1 MSEFTHAAARADT
14 LPTTHAANEA
24 ADEATY
30 LATLHG
36 LWKKA
41 WPAGANTA
49 PHYPHGEQPVTEYLR
64 TWARLQPDKPAVLHY
79 GHTLTYAELDDAS
92 DRFAA
97 LLAAHGIVP
106 GDRVAVFLPNLP
118 QYHLVFFGILKLGA
132 VHVPVSPMSRAFELA
147 HELGD
152 TGALALVALD
162 GLMPV
167 VREVRAASS
176 LRHVFVTG
184 FADLLPAQP
193 TVPLPDAMRA
203 PRIACPD
210 AIELMPALAAAVVT
224 GLGAAP
230 AHRPGLDDIA
240 ALNYTGGTTG
250 LPKGCVHTQRDML
263 YTAASNFGTALERA
277 DDTVFLSFFPQFW
290 IAGEN
295 LGLVFPV
302 FCGATLVLLTRWDPV
317 AVMTAVQRYRVT
329 CMAMPV
335 DGAVE
340 MMDHPRF
347 GEFDLSSLRQVR
359 VVSFVKKLNL
369 DYRRRWQALTGG
381 ILAEA
386 AWGMT
391 ETHTSDTFTTGFQ
404 DGDFDLHA
412 QPVFVGLPVPGTEF
426 KICDFE
432 TGALQ
437 PLGVDGEIRVRSPS
451 LLKGYWNQ
459 PAATA
464 EALVGGW
471 LRTGDI
477 GLIDEQ
483 GFLHFLG
490 RRKEMLKVKGMSV
503 FPPEIEA
510 VLGQHPAVLGSGVV
524 GRVDAVRGEV
534 PVAFVQLKP
543 DVDAA
548 TAAQSLIDWCQSRM
562 AGYKLPEIRLV
573 DSLPMT
579 ATGKVKKQDL
589 SALL

>member
-1 MSEFTHAAARADT
+1 M
-14 LPTTHAANEA
+14 TTAQDEA
-24 ADEATY
+24 AY
-30 LATLHG
+30 LAQLHG
-36 LWKKA
+36 LWQKA
-41 WPAGANTA
+41 WPTDANTA
-49 PHYPHGEQPVTEYLR
+49 PHYPHGEIPLTEYLR
-64 TWARLQPDKPAVLHY
+64 AWARLTPTKPAVVHY
-79 GHTLTYAELDDAS
+79 GYTLTYAELDAAS

-97 LLAAHGIVP
+97 LLAAHGIQP

-118 QYHLVFFGILKLGA
+118 QYHIVFFGILKAGA

-147 HELGD
+147 HELND
-152 TGALALVALD
+152 TQALLLVALD
-162 GLMPV
+162 ELMPV
-167 VREVRAASS
+167 VREVRAQSA

-184 FADLLPAQP
+184 FADLMPARPTLP
-193 TVPLPDAMRA
+193 VHESLLG
-203 PRIACPD
+203 PRIACDD
-210 AIELMPALAAAVVT
+210 ATELMPALAAT
-224 GLGAAP
+224 TTPAP

-250 LPKGCVHTQRDML
+250 LPKGCIHTQRDML
-263 YTAASNFGTALERA
+263 YTAASNFGIALERA

-295 LGLVFPV
+295 LGIIFPV

-317 AVMTAVQRYRVT
+317 AVMAAVQQYKVT

-340 MMDHPRF
+340 LMDRPDF
-347 GEFDLSSLRQVR
+347 GQYDLSSLRQVR

-369 DYRRRWQALTGG
+369 DYRRRWQQLTGG

-404 DGDFDLHA
+404 DGDYDLHA

-432 TGALQ
+432 TGALKA
-437 PLGVDGEIRVRSPS
+437 LGEDGEIRVRTPS
-451 LLKGYWNQ
+451 LLKGYWNR
-459 PAATA
+459 PEATA
-464 EALVGGW
+464 EAIVDGW

-477 GLIDEQ
+477 GLIDAE

-510 VLGQHPAVLGSGVV
+510 VLGQHPAVLGSGVI
-524 GRVDAVRGEV
+524 GRSDAQRGEV
-534 PVAFVQLKP
+534 PVAFVQLQP
-543 DVDAA
+543 DADAS
-548 TAAQSLIDWCQSRM
+548 TAVQSLTDWCASRM
-562 AGYKLPEIRLV
+562 ASYKLPEIRLV
-573 DSLPMT
+573 SSLPMT

-589 SALL
+589 ATLL

>member
-1 MSEFTHAAARADT
+1 MSEFTHADT
-14 LPTTHAANEA
+14 HPTSHA

-162 GLMPV
+162 ELMPV

-230 AHRPGLDDIA
+230 ARRPGLDDIA

>member
-1 MSEFTHAAARADT
+1 MTDPSD
-14 LPTTHAANEA
+14 EA
-24 ADEATY
+24 AY
-30 LATLHG
+30 LTHLQG

-49 PHYPHGEQPVTEYLR
+49 PHYPHGEQPLTEYLR
-64 TWARLQPDKPAVLHY
+64 TWARLQPDKPAVVHY
-79 GHTLTYAELDDAS
+79 GHTLSYADLDATS

-97 LLAAHGIVP
+97 LLAAHGIQP

-118 QYHLVFFGILKLGA
+118 QYHIVFFGILKAGA

-147 HELGD
+147 HELTD

-162 GLMPV
+162 ALMPV
-167 VREVRAASS
+167 VREVRAQSATNAS

-184 FADLLPAQP
+184 FADLLPDDP
-193 TVPLPDAMRA
+193 TVPVHDSLRG

-210 AIELMPALAAAVVT
+210 ATELMPALAAQT
-224 GLGAAP
+224 GPAP
-230 AHRPGLDDIA
+230 THRPGLDDIA

-250 LPKGCVHTQRDML
+250 LPKGCIHTQRDML

-317 AVMTAVQRYRVT
+317 AVLTAVQRYHVT

-340 MMDHPRF
+340 LMDHPRF
-347 GEFDLSSLRQVR
+347 AEFDLSSLRQVR

-369 DYRRRWQALTGG
+369 DYRRRWQQRTGG

-426 KICDFE
+426 KICNFE
-432 TGALQ
+432 TGALM
-437 PLGVDGEIRVRSPS
+437 PLGVDGELCVRTPS
-451 LLKGYWNQ
+451 LLKGYWNK
-459 PAATA
+459 PEATA
-464 EALVGGW
+464 EALVDGW

-477 GLIDEQ
+477 GLIDAQ

-510 VLGQHPAVLGSGVV
+510 VLGQHPAVLGSGVI
-524 GRVDAVRGEV
+524 GRADAQRGEV

-543 DVDAA
+543 DLNAADAA
-548 TAAQSLIDWCQSRM
+548 AAVQSLTDWCASRM
-562 AGYKLPEIRLV
+562 ASYKLPEIRLV
-573 DSLPMT
+573 SSLPMT

>member
-1 MSEFTHAAARADT
+1 M
-14 LPTTHAANEA
+14 TTTQDEA
-24 ADEATY
+24 AY
-30 LATLHG
+30 LAHLQG
-36 LWKKA
+36 LYQKA
-41 WPAGANTA
+41 WPTDANTA
-49 PHYPHGEQPVTEYLR
+49 PHYPHGEIPLTEYLR
-64 TWARLQPDKPAVLHY
+64 AWAKQTPTKPAVIHH
-79 GHTLTYAELDDAS
+79 GHVTTYAELDAAS

-97 LLAAHGIVP
+97 LLASDGVAP
-106 GDRVAVFLPNLP
+106 GDRVAVFLPNMP
-118 QYHLVFFGILKLGA
+118 QYHTVFFGILKAGA

-147 HELGD
+147 HELTD
-152 TGALALVALD
+152 TQAVLLVALD
-162 GLMPV
+162 ELMPV
-167 VREVRAASS
+167 VREVQADPAHALS
-176 LRHVFVTG
+176 LRQVYVTG
-184 FADLLPAQP
+184 FADLLPAEP
-193 TVPLPDAMRA
+193 TVPVHASLRGA
-203 PRIACPD
+203 RIACPD
-210 AIELMPALAAAVVT
+210 ATELMPALAAVT
-224 GLGAAP
+224 TPAP

-250 LPKGCVHTQRDML
+250 LPKGCIHTQRDML
-263 YTAASNFGTALERA
+263 YTAASNFGIALERA

-295 LGLVFPV
+295 LGIIFPV

-317 AVMTAVQRYRVT
+317 AVMTAVQRYQVT

-340 MMDHPRF
+340 LMDRPDF
-347 GEFDLSSLRQVR
+347 KDYDLSSLRQVR

-369 DYRRRWQALTGG
+369 DYRRRWQQLTGG

-404 DGDFDLHA
+404 GDDFDLHA

-432 TGALQ
+432 TGALKA
-437 PLGVDGEIRVRSPS
+437 LGEDGEIRVRTPS
-451 LLKGYWNQ
+451 LLKGYWRR
-459 PAATA
+459 PEATA
-464 EALVGGW
+464 EALVDGW

-477 GLIDEQ
+477 GLIDPQ

-490 RRKEMLKVKGMSV
+490 RKKEMLKVKGMSV

-524 GRVDAVRGEV
+524 GRTDPLRGEV
-534 PVAFVQLKP
+534 PVAFVLLKP
-543 DVDAA
+543 EADAT
-548 TAAQSLIDWCQSRM
+548 TAVQSLTDWCASRM
-562 AGYKLPEIRLV
+562 ASYKLPEIRLV
-573 DSLPMT
+573 PSLPMT

-589 SALL
+589 ATLL

>member
-1 MSEFTHAAARADT
+1 MTEQADK
-14 LPTTHAANEA
+14 PT
-24 ADEATY
+24 DESTY
-30 LATLHG
+30 LATLHS
-36 LWKKA
+36 LWNKA

-49 PHYPHGEQPVTEYLR
+49 PHYPHGEQSVTEYLR
-64 TWARLQPDKPAVLHY
+64 TWARLQPDKPAVIHY
-79 GHTLTYAELDDAS
+79 GHTLSYAELDAAS

-97 LLAAHGIVP
+97 LLAAHGIGP

-147 HELGD
+147 HELTD

-162 GLMPV
+162 ELMPV
-167 VREVRAASS
+167 VREVRAESS
-176 LRHVFVTG
+176 LRQVFVTG
-184 FADLLPAQP
+184 FADLLPAEP
-193 TVPLPDAMRA
+193 TVPLPEAMRA

-210 AIELMPALAAAVVT
+210 AIELMPALAAQT
-224 GLGAAP
+224 GPAP

-250 LPKGCVHTQRDML
+250 LPKGCIHTQRDML
-263 YTAASNFGTALERA
+263 YTAASNFGIALERA

-369 DYRRRWQALTGG
+369 DYRRRWQQLTGG

-432 TGALQ
+432 TGGLK
-437 PLGVDGEIRVRSPS
+437 PLGEDGEILVRTPS
-451 LLKGYWNQ
+451 LLKGYWNK
-459 PAATA
+459 PEATA
-464 EALVGGW
+464 EALVDGW

-524 GRVDAVRGEV
+524 GRVDAQRGEV

-543 DVDAA
+543 EADAA
-548 TAAQSLIDWCQSRM
+548 TAVQSLIDWCQHRM

-573 DSLPMT
+573 ASLPMT

>member
-230 AHRPGLDDIA
+230 AHRPELDDIA